1 MQRLLQRLK
10 GVIQA
15 HPDPQ
20 LHRFWQATQ
29 LAVLLLPISGFI
41 AAVTVALS
49 SLVLCTQRFD
59 QFASRRLNQGFAVLS
74 LLMILSALLA
84 YRQVDALLGLA
95 NFLPLFIGF
104 AALSEL
110 IQVPAQL
117 RHIAWLLVIGSVP
130 VVVIG
135 MGQQFLGWAGHVQLL
150 GPTIDFTIAPS
161 GNPPGR
167 MASTFFYAN
176 VLATY
181 LTIVFILN
189 LGLWIESTL
198 IIVPSGI
205 TKRRLYGQKQQIF
218 LAVMLLA
225 NGLAL
230 VFTNSRNAWAIG
242 ALACLAFAIYQ
253 GWRFL
258 LAGVGLIASS
268 ILGAAFG
275 PSPLRE
281 GLRTIVPAFF
291 WARVNDQ
298 MFPDRPVAL
307 LRLTQWQTAWS
318 LSQQRPGWGWG
329 LRNFSP
335 LYAEKMGVFVGH
347 PHNLILMLLAEIG
360 IPATTLFVG
369 LIGWVVYQG
378 LRLILDWPGIQAGTT
393 LAQSGPQPMAVA
405 DRLIYFSFWVAF
417 LGCSIFYLFD
427 VTLFDVRVNL
437 LGWLL
442 LAAIGGLSNQSCPRR
457 GTTQI

>member
-1 MQRLLQRLK
+1 MQRLLQQLK

-49 SLVLCTQRFD
+49 SLVLWIQRFD
-59 QFASRRLNQGFAVLS
+59 QLASRRLNQGFAVLS

-84 YRQVDALLGLA
+84 YHQVDALLGLA
-95 NFLPLFIGF
+95 NFLPFFIGF
-104 AALSEL
+104 AALSAL
-110 IQVPAQL
+110 IQVAAQL
-117 RHIAWLLVIGSVP
+117 RHLAWLLIIGSVP

-150 GPTIDFTIAPS
+150 GPVVDFTIAAT

-198 IIVPSGI
+198 TIVPSETG
-205 TKRRLYGQKQQIF
+205 RRHIYSQKQQTF

-230 VFTNSRNAWAIG
+230 VFTNSRNAWAIA

-253 GWRFL
+253 GWRVL
-258 LAGVGLIASS
+258 LVGVGLIAGS

-281 GLRTIVPAFF
+281 GLRRIVPAFF

-318 LSQQRPGWGWG
+318 LSQQRPGLGWG

-347 PHNLILMLLAEIG
+347 PHNLMLMLLAEIG

-369 LIGWVVYQG
+369 LVGWVVYQG
-378 LRLILDWPGIQAGTT
+378 LRLILDWPGIQADTT
-393 LAQSGPQPMAVA
+393 LAQAGAQPMAAA
-405 DRLIYFSFWVAF
+405 DRLVYFSFWVAF
-417 LGCSIFYLFD
+417 LSCSIFYLFD

-442 LAAIGGLSNQSCPRR
+442 LAAIGGLSSQSCPRR
-457 GTTQI
+457 VHTQV